1 MKKIISL
8 MLVASFVCASVFS
21 VNAASSTISISGGA
35 KVKTPVS
42 LSYVDFKRLVE
53 DQKGPN
59 GTVLGNVATKF
70 KMDPTGKAKLG
81 KQATV
86 LNAVRYNGS
95 ATNWIIRIGFDAG
108 KNESGEQIFNNVGDY
123 AITVY
128 PYARDPKTDEIT
140 TLPFRS
146 DDEANAY
153 FAKAGDLYGTNRSW
167 FFFGLFD
174 EVDHNSCGFAVA
186 ERIKRWADWKDLSF
200 SGTTGRGVHYAG
212 SYTEGSSQNF
222 LNEHIK

>member
-8 MLVASFVCASVFS
+8 VLVASFVCASIFS
-21 VNAASSTISISGGA
+21 VNAASSSISGA
-35 KVKTPVS
+35 TKTPVS
-42 LSYVDFKRLVE
+42 LSYIDFRRLVE

-59 GTVLGNVATKF
+59 NTVLGNVATKF

-81 KQATV
+81 KQATI

-95 ATNWIIRIGFDAG
+95 ATNWIIRIGFENG
-108 KNESGEQIFNNVGDY
+108 TNESGEKVFNNVGDY

-140 TLPFRS
+140 TLPFRN

-153 FAKAGDLYGTNRSW
+153 FARANDVNRSW
-167 FFFGLFD
+167 FYFGLFD
-174 EVDHNSCGFAVA
+174 DVDHNSCGFAVA

-212 SYTEGSSQNF
+212 SYTEGSSPNF
-222 LNEHIK
+222 LNEHINR